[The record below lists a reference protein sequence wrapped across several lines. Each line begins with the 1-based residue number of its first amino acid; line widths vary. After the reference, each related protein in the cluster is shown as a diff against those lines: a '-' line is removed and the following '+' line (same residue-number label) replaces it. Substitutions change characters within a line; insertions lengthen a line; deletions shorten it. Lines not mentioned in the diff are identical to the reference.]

1 MSAGRAPVEAAFK
14 YFVLATVSLSALL
27 FGLGLVYLATGSIAF
42 PSLSG
47 SPSPLVVAGIAL
59 IGVGIAF
66 ELALV
71 PLHWGPLGAYTA
83 ASPGIAGFVMAASK
97 LAAALAL
104 GRLALA
110 AGVELDDVLAVI
122 GVLSI
127 VWGTVGALA
136 QQDLRR
142 LLAYSA
148 VVHAGFIALAA
159 GSGVEGRIAAAF
171 YGLSYAAMSL
181 LTFAAI
187 SGRGSGAV
195 PLSRLTAEG
204 LGAGR
209 SLALTLALLSLAG
222 VPPTPGFWAKLAVL
236 GPAWTNAGPLVTT
249 IAVAGGVAGA
259 LYYLKP
265 IPNLLASLRLPE
277 VARPTSRSAM
287 MLAGVAV
294 TVLGIVPGVAWALAI
309 LATGTR

>member
-1 MSAGRAPVEAAFK
+1 MM
-14 YFVLATVSLSALL
+14 T
-27 FGLGLVYLATGSIAF
+27 
-42 PSLSG
+42 
-47 SPSPLVVAGIAL
+47 GIAL
-59 IGVGIAF
+59 VGVGIAF

-71 PLHWGPLGAYTA
+71 PLHWGALDAYTA

-110 AGVELDDVLAVI
+110 AGTSLDMVLGVI

-127 VWGTVGALA
+127 IWGTVGAVS

-142 LLAYSA
+142 MLAYSA

-159 GSGVEGRIAAAF
+159 GSGVEGRVAAAF
-171 YGLSYAAMSL
+171 YGLIYGAMAL
-181 LTFAAI
+181 LTFASL
-187 SGRGSGAV
+187 SGRGAGAISMSE
-195 PLSRLTAEG
+195 LSNGG

-209 SLALTLALLSLAG
+209 SLALSLALLSLAG

-236 GPAWTNAGPLVTT
+236 GPAWTNSGPLATV

-259 LYYLKP
+259 LYYLRP
-265 IPNLLASLRLPE
+265 VPNLLASLRLPE
-277 VARPTSRSAM
+277 APRPSSRSAIA
-287 MLAGVAV
+287 LAGLTVA
-294 TVLGIVPGVAWALAI
+294 VLGIVPGIAWALAI
-309 LATGTR
+309 LATATR